1 MVVGGLP
8 RLLKI
13 LAPLAAIL
21 LVAVAAGQAPHT
33 VHHLFE
39 PEADAQRECLLA
51 VSAERAQATAAEV
64 VVVLPVEAADL
75 GVLPAELLAV
85 PTPSLAPF
93 PARAPPLS
101 AV

>member
-1 MVVGGLP
+1 MVVGGFP

-13 LAPLAAIL
+13 LTPLVAIL
-21 LVAVAAGQAPHT
+21 LVGVAAGQAPHT
-33 VHHLFE
+33 VHHFFE
-39 PEADAQRECLLA
+39 PEADAQHECLLS
-51 VSAERAQATAAEV
+51 VSAERTQATAAEV

-75 GVLPAELLAV
+75 GVLLAESLAI
-85 PTPSLAPF
+85 PSPSLSPS

>member
-1 MVVGGLP
+1 MVVGGFP
-8 RLLKI
+8 RLLNI

-21 LVAVAAGQAPHT
+21 FVAVAALQAPHT

-39 PEADAQRECLLA
+39 PEADAQHECVLA
-51 VSAERAQATAAEV
+51 VSAERTQATAAEV

-75 GVLPAELLAV
+75 GVLLAQSVAV
-85 PTPSLAPF
+85 PSPALSPF
-93 PARAPPLS
+93 SARAPPSS

>member
-1 MVVGGLP
+1 MVGGFP
-8 RLLKI
+8 RLLRT
-13 LAPLAAIL
+13 LAPLAALL
-21 LVAVAAGQAPHT
+21 LVAVGAWQAPHT
-33 VHHLFE
+33 VHHLFD
-39 PEADAQRECLLA
+39 PEAGAQHECLLA

-75 GVLPAELLAV
+75 GVLLAEPLAV
-85 PTPSLAPF
+85 PTPSLSPS

>member
-1 MVVGGLP
+1 MVVGGLT
-8 RLLKI
+8 RLLRI
-13 LAPLAAIL
+13 VAPIAAIL

-39 PEADAQRECLLA
+39 PEVDAQHECLLA

-75 GVLPAELLAV
+75 GVLLAEPRAV
-85 PTPSLAPF
+85 SNPSRSPF
-93 PARAPPLS
+93 PARAPPRS